1 MSDRSRLLK
10 LAAHLQAEI
19 RAAKAGGSQ
28 GKFPILDVIGN
39 LRDEAGGELP
49 ALVTLC
55 AEAWERMVRLVES
68 GQPFQPEDGS
78 CLQELL
84 ARVQTLAGLAD
95 SSTAA
100 TGEVESF
107 KLKVKAFPPRR
118 AKKPATCNLQPATR
132 QSWRKRRR

>member
-28 GKFPILDVIGN
+28 GKFPILDLIGN

-55 AEAWERMVRLVES
+55 AEAWECMVRLVES
-68 GQPFQPEDGS
+68 GQPFQPEDVS
-78 CLQELL
+78 WLQELL

-107 KLKVKAFPPRR
+107 KLKVECIPAAPRNE
-118 AKKPATCNLQPATR
+118 TCNLQSAPR